1 MFRIRFVAF
10 AMTMAIGLSG
20 QLPSAQAADCGPQ
33 IRKLIAGHLG
43 IPPAKVEN
51 RNTFKQLGAD
61 DLDLVE
67 IVMALEEEF
76 DIQIPDDAVENFT
89 SVDATVAYVNKRSK
103 KCR

>member
-33 IRKLIAGHLG
+33 IRKLIAEHLG
-43 IPPAKVEN
+43 IAPAKVGSRSTLKE
-51 RNTFKQLGAD
+51 LGAD

-67 IVMALEEEF
+67 IVMMLEEEF
-76 DIQIPDDAVENFT
+76 DIQIPDDAAEDFA
-89 SVDATVAYVNKRSK
+89 SVDSVAAYVNAKSR